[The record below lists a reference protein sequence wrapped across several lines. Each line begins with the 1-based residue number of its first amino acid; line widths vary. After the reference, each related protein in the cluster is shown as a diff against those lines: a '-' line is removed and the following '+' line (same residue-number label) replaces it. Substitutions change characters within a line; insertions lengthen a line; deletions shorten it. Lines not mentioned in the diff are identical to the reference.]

1 MELVNLM
8 EVKFFRKLYILYLDY
23 VPVSRTSEEISEDD
37 LTKNQMTREGRALR
51 MNHQYK
57 ILNKKLL
64 I

>member
-1 MELVNLM
+1 MH
-8 EVKFFRKLYILYLDY
+8 LDY

-37 LTKNQMTREGRALR
+37 LTKNQMTPEGRALR
-51 MNHQYK
+51 MNPQYK